1 MLVVRRLLTIM
12 FTQKAAVLVDY
23 KQKAWKSICSSIN
36 SLYGMALRSL
46 LSKHATN
53 EQDIVHVTS
62 LYNKVI
68 TRLLLKSQPKN
79 THASLNMKPS
89 SKNIALV
96 NNFNG

>member
-1 MLVVRRLLTIM
+1 M
-12 FTQKAAVLVDY
+12 FMQKAAVLVDY
-23 KQKAWKSICSSIN
+23 KQKARKSICSSIN

-53 EQDIVHVTS
+53 EQDSVQVIS

-79 THASLNMKPS
+79 THVSLNMKPS
-89 SKNIALV
+89 SKNITLI